1 MRQEQF
7 LKVVSRE
14 EAERRFREA
23 ADFSP
28 LPAEEVPLAQA
39 LGRVLA
45 AEVRA
50 AWDVPGF
57 PRSNMDGFA
66 VRAADTYGASEE
78 EPRRLRVLGTLLPGA
93 LPGRGSAGGPGAA
106 EVLAGTAFAIATGAA
121 VPRGADAVVM
131 VEDTEFGDGV
141 VEVRRAVAPGANLSH
156 AGSDIACGETVF
168 RAGDVLSS
176 RETAVLAALGL
187 SRVQVVRRPRVLLF
201 STGDELLAPGEAP
214 RDGFVHDSNQ
224 RVLADAVREAGGEA
238 VERGI
243 MRDDEK
249 ALRAALEEGLGDG
262 DLVLLSGGTSKG
274 PGDVGYRALHGL
286 AEVLVHGVALKPGK
300 PVVLA
305 VRGRQPVVVLPGFP
319 TSAVFTFHEFV
330 APWVRARGGFPADL
344 VREVEATLPRAVVS
358 ERGRTEYDLVHLVET
373 DKGLV
378 AYPLGKGSGS
388 VTTFSRADGFHRIP
402 AEVER
407 LEAGEKVR
415 VTLLGQRTPPHLV
428 VIGSHCTGLDLI
440 LSRLRQR
447 GLTSKVIAVGST
459 AGLEAAA
466 RGECDVAG
474 IHLYSEETGTYNE
487 PFVRE
492 GLTLVRGYCRRQG
505 VVSRDGREEGRL
517 VNRNR
522 GSGTRV
528 LVDRLLAG
536 KRPEGYDFEVR
547 SHQAIAA
554 AVASGRADY
563 GICIENVARG
573 LRFRFLAEER
583 FDFLIPSSRRDR
595 PAVQAFLEV
604 LGDPGTRAALTAE
617 GFLA

>member
-23 ADFSP
+23 VDFSP
-28 LPAEEVPLAQA
+28 LPAEEVPLAAA

-45 AEVRA
+45 EEVRA
-50 AWDVPGF
+50 PVDVPGF
-57 PRSNMDGFA
+57 TRSNMDGFA
-66 VRAADTYGASEE
+66 VRAADTYGAAEE
-78 EPRRLRVLGTLLPGA
+78 APRRLRVTGRSLPGA
-93 LPGRGSAGGPGAA
+93 PGAL
-106 EVLAGTAFAIATGAA
+106 EVEAGAAVAIATGAPVA
-121 VPRGADAVVM
+121 RGADAVVM
-131 VEDTEFGDGV
+131 VEDTEFADGV

-156 AGSDIACGETVF
+156 AGSDIARGETVL
-168 RAGDVLSS
+168 RQGDVLSS

-187 SRVQVVRRPRVLLF
+187 ARVKVVRRPRVVLF
-201 STGDELLAPGEAP
+201 STGDELLVPGEAP
-214 RDGFVHDSNQ
+214 RDGFVYDSNQ
-224 RVLADAVREAGGEA
+224 RVLADAVREAGGDV

-243 MRDDEK
+243 VRDDK
-249 ALRAALEEGLGDG
+249 NALRARLSEGLRDG

-274 PGDVGYRALHGL
+274 PGDVGYRALDGL
-286 AEVLVHGVALKPGK
+286 AKVLVHGVALKPGK

-305 VRGRQPVVVLPGFP
+305 VAEGKPLAVLPGFP
-319 TSAVFTFHEFV
+319 TSAIFTFHEFV
-330 APWVRARGGFPADL
+330 APWIRARSGLPNDP
-344 VREVEATLPRAVVS
+344 VREVTATLPRAIVS

-373 DKGLV
+373 DRGLV

-407 LEAGEKVR
+407 LEAGETVR
-415 VTLLGQRTPPHLV
+415 VTLLGPRTPPHLV

-447 GLTSKVIAVGST
+447 GFTSKVIAVGST
-459 AGLEAAA
+459 AGLEAAS

-474 IHLYSEETGTYNE
+474 IHLFDEATGKYNE
-487 PFVRE
+487 PFVRP
-492 GLTLVRGYCRRQG
+492 GVALVRGYGRRQG
-505 VVSRDGREEGRL
+505 VVTRDGREEGRL

-536 KRPEGYDFEVR
+536 RRPDGYDFEVR
-547 SHQAIAA
+547 SHQAVAA
-554 AVASGRADY
+554 AVASGRADF
-563 GICIENVARG
+563 GVCIENVAKG

-583 FDFLIPSSRRDR
+583 FDFLIPEARRNR
-595 PAVQAFLEV
+595 PAVCAFLDV
-604 LGDPGTRAALTAE
+604 LADPETRAALRAA
-617 GFLA
+617 GFDA

>member
-14 EAERRFREA
+14 EAERRFRA
-23 ADFSP
+23 AVDFSP
-28 LPAEEVPLAQA
+28 LPAEEAPLREA

-45 AEVRA
+45 EEVRA
-50 AWDVPGF
+50 PIDVPGF
-57 PRSNMDGFA
+57 SRSNMDGFA
-66 VRAADTYGASEE
+66 VRASDTYGAAEE
-78 EPRRLRVLGTLLPGA
+78 QPRRLRVVGTLLPGA
-93 LPGRGSAGGPGAA
+93 PRAVVVEAGSA
-106 EVLAGTAFAIATGAA
+106 AGIATGAA

-131 VEDTEFGDGV
+131 VEDTEFADGF

-156 AGSDIACGETVF
+156 AGSDIARGETVL
-168 RAGDVLSS
+168 RPGDVLSS
-176 RETAVLAALGL
+176 RETGILAALGL
-187 SRVQVVRRPRVLLF
+187 DRVRVVRRPRVILY
-201 STGDELLAPGEAP
+201 STGDELLVPGEPA

-224 RVLADAVREAGGEA
+224 RILADAVREAGGDA

-243 MRDDEK
+243 VRDDGK
-249 ALRAALEEGLGDG
+249 ALRARLEEGLALG

-274 PGDVGYRALHGL
+274 PGDVGYRALEGL
-286 AEVLVHGVALKPGK
+286 AGILVHGVALKPGK

-305 VRGRQPVVVLPGFP
+305 AARGKPVVVLPGFP
-319 TSAVFTFHEFV
+319 TSAIFTFHEFV
-330 APWVRARGGFPADL
+330 APWLRARAGVPADL
-344 VREVEATLPRAVVS
+344 VREVEATLPRAMVS
-358 ERGRTEYDLVHLVET
+358 DRGRTEYDLVHLVEGEE
-373 DKGLV
+373 GLV

-388 VTTFSRADGFHRIP
+388 VTTFSRADGFYRIP

-415 VTLLGQRTPPHLV
+415 VTLLGPRSPPHLV
-428 VIGSHCTGLDLI
+428 VIGSHCTGLDLV

-447 GLTSKVIAVGST
+447 GFTSKVIAVGST

-466 RGECDVAG
+466 RGECDIAG
-474 IHLYSEETGTYNE
+474 VHLFDPASGTYNE
-487 PFVRE
+487 TFVRP
-492 GLTLVRGYCRRQG
+492 GLTLAHGYGRRQG

-528 LVDRLLAG
+528 LVDRLLG
-536 KRPEGYDFEVR
+536 DRRPDGYDFEVR
-547 SHQAIAA
+547 SHQAVAA
-554 AVASGRADY
+554 AVASGRADW

-573 LRFRFLAEER
+573 LHFRFLAEER
-583 FDFLIPSSRRDR
+583 FDFLIPEARRNR
-595 PAVQAFLEV
+595 PAVRAFLEM
-604 LGDPGTRAALTAE
+604 LEDPETRAALRAE